1 MVIFHCYVNVYQ
13 RVTDM
18 DFWGPSQHRDIASVC
33 IEKSRVQQIM
43 AAMENQGFNPQKT
56 QFWGIMDI

>member
-1 MVIFHCYVNVYQ
+1 
-13 RVTDM
+13 M

-56 QFWGIMDI
+56 QFLGIMDI